1 MTRRSPRA
9 RSGRAALEHRP
20 ERWLPAFGKR
30 RCKNKSLAHRPG
42 SDIRDDALEPAALV
56 LAHGAARAGLSRL
69 HALQALRCA
78 ATLGLAVALAWLA
91 GALIETGALDGIA
104 LGLAGACLLAGA
116 GLGSLIEARS
126 AALEAAV
133 AVALVDSAEARLA
146 AMPARAAADLPRGA
160 VIAGLQRHP
169 GALARLVVGHAAA
182 RRMMALGP
190 VLTAGAVALVSWQAA
205 VALLLAT
212 PVMIVFFALVGG
224 LIRDRAAVQEAA
236 LGRLATQFAD
246 RVRVLPTILAA
257 HGLPRE
263 TAKLDR
269 RLKTYADGTMG
280 VLAVAFLNA
289 GVLDFFA
296 SLAIAIL
303 AVFLGLGHLGLAEIP
318 GFAHLAL
325 WQSLLI
331 LLLAPEYFLPFR
343 RYAELY
349 HAKAEGEAAA
359 EALAWVFSED
369 AETTPERGAVPAMPG
384 ARGLV
389 LPHAGPVADF
399 DLPETGLV
407 AVTGPSGAGKS
418 TLLRVLADVEAPLA
432 GAFRLPGP
440 GVAATWVSLDTP
452 IPAGTLGAA
461 IADGTTATAEAV
473 ATAAA
478 TLDLSEDPHWPGGL
492 DAPVRA
498 GAENLS
504 GGQRVRVAVARLL
517 LRPGPAFC
525 DEPTAKLDPD
535 NAARVRRA
543 LARAAR
549 TRLIIV
555 ATHDPTLAA
564 LADRRIALGAIPSEK
579 QAA

>member
-1 MTRRSPRA
+1 MTRPSPRA
-9 RSGRAALEHRP
+9 RSGRAALE
-20 ERWLPAFGKR
+20 
-30 RCKNKSLAHRPG
+30 
-42 SDIRDDALEPAALV
+42 PAALI
-56 LAHGAARAGLSRL
+56 LARGAARAGLSRL
-69 HALQALRCA
+69 QGLQVLRCV
-78 ATLGLAVALAWLA
+78 ATLGVAVALARLA
-91 GALIETGALDGIA
+91 GALIETGGLDGLA

-116 GLGSLIEARS
+116 GLGSLIEARG
-126 AALEAAV
+126 AALEAEV
-133 AVALVDSAEARLA
+133 AVALIDAAEARLA
-146 AMPARAAADLPRGA
+146 VMPARAAADLPRGA

-182 RRMMALGP
+182 RRMMGLGP
-190 VLTAGAVALVSWQAA
+190 VLTAGAVAVVSWQAA

-224 LIRDRAAVQEAA
+224 LIRDRAAAQEAA

-269 RLKTYADGTMG
+269 RLQAYADGTMG

-359 EALAWVFSED
+359 EALAWVFSEE
-369 AETTPERGAVPAMPG
+369 AETRPERGVVSVAPG

-418 TLLRVLADVEAPLA
+418 TLLRVLAGVEAPLA

-440 GVAATWVSLDTP
+440 NLPATWVSLDTP
-452 IPAGTLGAA
+452 IPAGTLAAA
-461 IADGTTATAEAV
+461 IADGTTATPEAL
-473 ATAAA
+473 AAA
-478 TLDLSEDPHWPGGL
+478 ASLGLSDDPHWPGGL
-492 DAPVRA
+492 DAAVLA

-517 LRPGPAFC
+517 LRPGTGFC
-525 DEPTAKLDPD
+525 DEPTAKLDPA
-535 NAARVRRA
+535 NAARVRQA
-543 LARAAR
+543 LACAAR
-549 TRLIIV
+549 TRLVIV
-555 ATHDPTLAA
+555 ATHDPALAA
-564 LADRRIALGAIPSEK
+564 LADRRIDLRPTLSER

>member
-9 RSGRAALEHRP
+9 RSGRAALE
-20 ERWLPAFGKR
+20 
-30 RCKNKSLAHRPG
+30 
-42 SDIRDDALEPAALV
+42 PAALV
-56 LAHGAARAGLSRL
+56 LARGAARAGLSRL

-78 ATLGLAVALAWLA
+78 ATLGLAVALARLA
-91 GALIETGALDGIA
+91 GALIETGELDGIA

-133 AVALVDSAEARLA
+133 AVALVDAAEARLA
-146 AMPARAAADLPRGA
+146 AMPARAAGDLPRGA

-257 HGLPRE
+257 YGLPRE

-269 RLKTYADGTMG
+269 RLKTYAGGTMG

-303 AVFLGLGHLGLAEIP
+303 AVFLGLGHLGLAAIP

-369 AETTPERGAVPAMPG
+369 AEARPERGAVPAMPG

-432 GAFRLPGP
+432 GACRLPEQGI
-440 GVAATWVSLDTP
+440 AATWVSLDTP

-478 TLDLSEDPHWPGGL
+478 TLGLSEDPHWPGGL

-555 ATHDPTLAA
+555 ATHDPALAA

>member
-1 MTRRSPRA
+1 MR
-9 RSGRAALEHRP
+9 
-20 ERWLPAFGKR
+20 F
-30 RCKNKSLAHRPG
+30 PG
-42 SDIRDDALEPAALV
+42 STPGDNPLEPAALV
-56 LAHGAARAGLSRL
+56 LARGAARAGLSRL

-78 ATLGLAVALAWLA
+78 AALGLAVALARLA
-91 GALIETGALDGIA
+91 GTLIETGELDGIA

-133 AVALVDSAEARLA
+133 AVALVDAAEARLA
-146 AMPARAAADLPRGA
+146 AMPARAAGDLPRGA

-257 HGLPRE
+257 YGLPRE

-269 RLKTYADGTMG
+269 RLKTYAGGTMG

-303 AVFLGLGHLGLAEIP
+303 AVFLGLGHLGLAAIP

-369 AETTPERGAVPAMPG
+369 AEARPERGAVPAMPG

-432 GAFRLPGP
+432 GACRLPEQGI
-440 GVAATWVSLDTP
+440 AATWVSLDTP

-478 TLDLSEDPHWPGGL
+478 TLGLSEDPHWPGGL

-555 ATHDPTLAA
+555 ATHDPALAA

>member
-1 MTRRSPRA
+1 MTRRSLRA
-9 RSGRAALEHRP
+9 R
-20 ERWLPAFGKR
+20 PA
-30 RCKNKSLAHRPG
+30 S
-42 SDIRDDALEPAALV
+42 SEPAALV
-56 LAHGAARAGLSRL
+56 LARGAARAGVSRV
-69 HALQALRCA
+69 HGLQALRCA
-78 ATLGLAVALAWLA
+78 VTLGLAVALARLA
-91 GALIETGALDGIA
+91 GALIETGGLDGLA
-104 LGLAGACLLAGA
+104 LGLAGVCLLAGA
-116 GLGSLIEARS
+116 GLGYAIETRGG
-126 AALEAAV
+126 ALEAEV
-133 AVALVDSAEARLA
+133 AAALLDAAEARLA

-169 GALARLVVGHAAA
+169 AALARLVVGHAAA
-182 RRMMALGP
+182 RRMMGLGP
-190 VLTAGAVALVSWQAA
+190 VLTAGALALVSWQAA
-205 VALLLAT
+205 LALLLAT

-224 LIRDRAAVQEAA
+224 MIRDRAAAQEAA

-246 RVRVLPTILAA
+246 RVRTLPTILSA
-257 HGLPRE
+257 HGLSRE
-263 TAKLDR
+263 TDKLDR
-269 RLKTYADGTMG
+269 RLRAYADGTMG

-303 AVFLGLGHLGLAEIP
+303 AVFLGLGHLGLAEVP

-359 EALAWVFSED
+359 ASLAWVFAED
-369 AETTPERGAVPAMPG
+369 AETARERGPVLAVPG

-407 AVTGPSGAGKS
+407 ALTGPSGAGKS
-418 TLLRVLADVEAPLA
+418 TLLRVLAGVEAPLA
-432 GAFRLPGP
+432 GAVRLPGP
-440 GVAATWVSLDTP
+440 GLRATWVSLDTP
-452 IPAGTLGAA
+452 IPAGTLAAA
-461 IADGTTATAEAV
+461 IADGTPATPEAV
-473 ATAAA
+473 AAAA
-478 TLDLSEDPHWPGGL
+478 ASLGLGDDPHWPGGL

-517 LRPGPAFC
+517 LRPGTGFC
-525 DEPTAKLDPD
+525 DEPTAKLDPA
-535 NAARVRRA
+535 NAARVRHA

-549 TRLIIV
+549 TRLVVV
-555 ATHDPTLAA
+555 ATHDPILAA
-564 LADRRIALGAIPSEK
+564 MADRRIALGAPLSER

>member
-9 RSGRAALEHRP
+9 RSAPEPTALT
-20 ERWLPAFGKR
+20 
-30 RCKNKSLAHRPG
+30 LAR
-42 SDIRDDALEPAALV
+42 
-56 LAHGAARAGLSRL
+56 GAARAGLSRL
-69 HALQALRCA
+69 HGLQALRCA
-78 ATLGLAVALAWLA
+78 ATLGLAVALARLA
-91 GALIETGALDGIA
+91 GALIETGGLDGPA

-116 GLGSLIEARS
+116 GLGYAIEARS
-126 AALEAAV
+126 AALEAEV
-133 AVALVDSAEARLA
+133 AVALVDAAEARLA
-146 AMPARAAADLPRGA
+146 AMPARTAADLPRGA

-169 GALARLVVGHAAA
+169 GALARLVVGHAVA

-190 VLTAGAVALVSWQAA
+190 VLTACAVAVVSWQAA
-205 VALLLAT
+205 LALLLAT

-224 LIRDRAAVQEAA
+224 MIRERAAAQEAA

-246 RVRVLPTILAA
+246 RVRTLPTILSA

-269 RLKTYADGTMG
+269 RLETYADGTMG

-303 AVFLGLGHLGLAEIP
+303 AVFLGLGHLGLAEVP
-318 GFAHLAL
+318 GFAGLAL

-369 AETTPERGAVPAMPG
+369 ADTAPERGVVPAMPG

-399 DLPETGLV
+399 DLPATGLV
-407 AVTGPSGAGKS
+407 ALTGPSGAGKS
-418 TLLRVLADVEAPLA
+418 TLLRVLAGVEAPLA
-432 GAFRLPGP
+432 GTVRVPDQGHP
-440 GVAATWVSLDTP
+440 ATWVSLDTP
-452 IPAGTLGAA
+452 IPAGTLATA
-461 IADGTTATAEAV
+461 IADGRPVPPEAV
-473 ATAAA
+473 AAAA
-478 TLDLSEDPHWPGGL
+478 ASLGLDDDPHWPGGL

-517 LRPGPAFC
+517 LRPGTAFC

-549 TRLIIV
+549 ARLVIV
-555 ATHDPTLAA
+555 ATHDPALAA
-564 LADRRIALGAIPSEK
+564 IADRRIALRPTLSER

>member
-1 MTRRSPRA
+1 MTRRSLRA
-9 RSGRAALEHRP
+9 RSGRAA
-20 ERWLPAFGKR
+20 
-30 RCKNKSLAHRPG
+30 S
-42 SDIRDDALEPAALV
+42 EPAALT
-56 LAHGAARAGLSRL
+56 LARGAARAGLSRL
-69 HALQALRCA
+69 HGLQALRCA
-78 ATLGLAVALAWLA
+78 VTLGLAVALARLA
-91 GALIETGALDGIA
+91 GALIETGECDGLA
-104 LGLAGACLLAGA
+104 LGVAGACLLAVA
-116 GLGSLIEARS
+116 GLARAIEARS
-126 AALEAAV
+126 AALEAEV
-133 AVALVDSAEARLA
+133 AVALVDAAEARLA
-146 AMPARAAADLPRGA
+146 AMPARVAADLPRGA

-182 RRMMALGP
+182 RRMMGLGP
-190 VLTAGAVALVSWQAA
+190 VLTAGAVAFVSWQAA
-205 VALLLAT
+205 LALLLAT

-224 LIRDRAAVQEAA
+224 MIRDRAAAQEAA

-246 RVRVLPTILAA
+246 RVRSLPTILAA

-269 RLKTYADGTMG
+269 RLQAYADGTMG

-359 EALAWVFSED
+359 EALAWVFSEE
-369 AETTPERGAVPAMPG
+369 AEPRPERGVVPAAG

-389 LPHAGPVADF
+389 LPHAGSVADF

-418 TLLRVLADVEAPLA
+418 TLLRVLAGVEAPLA
-432 GAFRLPGP
+432 GAFRLPDQDHP
-440 GVAATWVSLDTP
+440 ATWVSLDMP
-452 IPAGTLGAA
+452 IPAGTLGVA
-461 IADGTTATAEAV
+461 IADGTPATPEAV
-473 ATAAA
+473 TAAA
-478 TLDLSEDPHWPGGL
+478 ESLGLNDDPHWPGGL

-543 LARAAR
+543 LAAAAR
-549 TRLIIV
+549 TRLVVV
-555 ATHDPTLAA
+555 ATHDPMLAA
-564 LADRRIALGAIPSEK
+564 MADRRIALGAPVSEK

>member
-1 MTRRSPRA
+1 MTRPSPSA
-9 RSGRAALEHRP
+9 RSGCA
-20 ERWLPAFGKR
+20 
-30 RCKNKSLAHRPG
+30 
-42 SDIRDDALEPAALV
+42 ALEPAALT
-56 LAHGAARAGLSRL
+56 LARGAARAGLSRL
-69 HALQALRCA
+69 HGLQVLRCV
-78 ATLGLAVALAWLA
+78 ATLGLAVALARLA
-91 GALIETGALDGIA
+91 GALIETGGLDGLA

-116 GLGSLIEARS
+116 GLGSLIETRS
-126 AALEAAV
+126 AALEAEV
-133 AVALVDSAEARLA
+133 AVALIDAAEARLA
-146 AMPARAAADLPRGA
+146 VMPARAAADLPRGA

-182 RRMMALGP
+182 RRMMGLGP
-190 VLTAGAVALVSWQAA
+190 VLTAGAVAVVSWQAA

-224 LIRDRAAVQEAA
+224 LIRDRATAQEAA

-246 RVRVLPTILAA
+246 RVRTLPTILAA

-269 RLKTYADGTMG
+269 RLQAYADGTMG

-349 HAKAEGEAAA
+349 HVKAEGEAAA
-359 EALAWVFSED
+359 EALAWVFSEE
-369 AETTPERGAVPAMPG
+369 AETRPERSVVPAVG

-389 LPHAGPVADF
+389 LPHAGSVADF

-407 AVTGPSGAGKS
+407 AVTGSSGVGKS
-418 TLLRVLADVEAPLA
+418 TLLRVLAGVEAPLA
-432 GAFRLPGP
+432 GAFRLPWP
-440 GVAATWVSLDTP
+440 NLPATWVSLDTP
-452 IPAGTLGAA
+452 IPAGTLAAA
-461 IADGTTATAEAV
+461 IADGTTATSEAV
-473 ATAAA
+473 AAAS
-478 TLDLSEDPHWPGGL
+478 LGLSDDPHWPGGL
-492 DAPVRA
+492 DAAVLA

-517 LRPGPAFC
+517 LRPGTAFC
-525 DEPTAKLDPD
+525 DEPTAKLDPA
-535 NAARVRRA
+535 NAARVRQA
-543 LARAAR
+543 LACAAR
-549 TRLIIV
+549 TRLVIV
-555 ATHDPTLAA
+555 ATHDPALAA
-564 LADRRIALGAIPSEK
+564 LADRRIALDATLSER

>member
-9 RSGRAALEHRP
+9 RSGRAA
-20 ERWLPAFGKR
+20 
-30 RCKNKSLAHRPG
+30 S
-42 SDIRDDALEPAALV
+42 EPAALT
-56 LAHGAARAGLSRL
+56 LARGAARAGLSRI
-69 HALQALRCA
+69 HGLQALRCA
-78 ATLGLAVALAWLA
+78 VTLGLAVALARLA
-91 GALIETGALDGIA
+91 GALIETGELDGLA
-104 LGLAGACLLAGA
+104 LGVAGTCLLAGA
-116 GLGSLIEARS
+116 GLERAIEVRG
-126 AALEAAV
+126 AALEAEV
-133 AVALVDSAEARLA
+133 AVALVDAAEARLA
-146 AMPARAAADLPRGA
+146 AMPARRAADLPRGA

-190 VLTAGAVALVSWQAA
+190 VLTAGAVAFVSWQAA
-205 VALLLAT
+205 LALLLAT

-224 LIRDRAAVQEAA
+224 MIRERAAAQEAA

-246 RVRVLPTILAA
+246 RVRSLPTILAA

-263 TAKLDR
+263 TAKLDQ

-280 VLAVAFLNA
+280 MLAVAFLNA

-303 AVFLGLGHLGLAEIP
+303 AVFLGLGHLGLAEVP
-318 GFAHLAL
+318 GFAGLAL

-359 EALAWVFSED
+359 DALAWVFSED
-369 AETTPERGAVPAMPG
+369 AETVPACGP
-384 ARGLV
+384 V
-389 LPHAGPVADF
+389 LAHAGPVADF

-407 AVTGPSGAGKS
+407 ALTGPSGTGKS
-418 TLLRVLADVEAPLA
+418 TLLRVLAGVEAPLA
-432 GAFRLPGP
+432 GASRLPDQDHP
-440 GVAATWVSLDTP
+440 ATWVSLDTP
-452 IPAGTLGAA
+452 IPAGTLGVA
-461 IADGTTATAEAV
+461 IADGTPATAEAV
-473 ATAAA
+473 AAAA
-478 TLDLSEDPHWPGGL
+478 AALGLDDDPHWPGGL

-543 LARAAR
+543 LAGAAR
-549 TRLIIV
+549 TRLVVV
-555 ATHDPTLAA
+555 ATHDPMLAA
-564 LADRRIALGAIPSEK
+564 MADRRIALGAPLSER

>member
-9 RSGRAALEHRP
+9 RSGRAAP
-20 ERWLPAFGKR
+20 
-30 RCKNKSLAHRPG
+30 
-42 SDIRDDALEPAALV
+42 EPAALT
-56 LAHGAARAGLSRL
+56 LARGAARAGLSRL
-69 HALQALRCA
+69 HGLQALRCV
-78 ATLGLAVALAWLA
+78 ATLGLAVALARLA
-91 GALIETGALDGIA
+91 GALIETGGLDGLA
-104 LGLAGACLLAGA
+104 LGPAGVCLLAGA
-116 GLGSLIEARS
+116 GLGSLIETRS
-126 AALEAAV
+126 AALEAEV
-133 AVALVDSAEARLA
+133 AVALIDAAEARLA
-146 AMPARAAADLPRGA
+146 VMPARAAADLPRGA

-182 RRMMALGP
+182 RRMMGLGP
-190 VLTAGAVALVSWQAA
+190 VLTAGAVAVVSWQAA
-205 VALLLAT
+205 LALLLAT

-224 LIRDRAAVQEAA
+224 LIRDRATAQEAA

-246 RVRVLPTILAA
+246 RVRTLPTILAA

-263 TAKLDR
+263 TAKLER
-269 RLKTYADGTMG
+269 RLQAYADGTMG

-359 EALAWVFSED
+359 EALAWVFSEE
-369 AETTPERGAVPAMPG
+369 AETRPERGVVPVAPG

-418 TLLRVLADVEAPLA
+418 TLLRVLAGVEAPLA
-432 GAFRLPGP
+432 GAFRLPAP
-440 GVAATWVSLDTP
+440 NLSATWVSLDTP
-452 IPAGTLGAA
+452 IPAGTLAAA
-461 IADGTTATAEAV
+461 IADGTTATPESV
-473 ATAAA
+473 AAA
-478 TLDLSEDPHWPGGL
+478 AASLGLSDDPHWPGGL

-517 LRPGPAFC
+517 LRPGTGFC
-525 DEPTAKLDPD
+525 DEPTAKLDPA
-535 NAARVRRA
+535 NAARVRQA
-543 LARAAR
+543 LACAAR
-549 TRLIIV
+549 TRLVIV
-555 ATHDPTLAA
+555 ATHDPALAA
-564 LADRRIALGAIPSEK
+564 LADRRIDLRPTLSER

>member
-9 RSGRAALEHRP
+9 RSGRAALE
-20 ERWLPAFGKR
+20 
-30 RCKNKSLAHRPG
+30 
-42 SDIRDDALEPAALV
+42 PAALV
-56 LAHGAARAGLSRL
+56 LARGAARAGLSRL

-91 GALIETGALDGIA
+91 GALIETGELDGIA
-104 LGLAGACLLAGA
+104 LGLAGACLLAGS

-133 AVALVDSAEARLA
+133 AVALVDAAEARLA

-303 AVFLGLGHLGLAEIP
+303 AVFLGLGHLGLAAIP

-359 EALAWVFSED
+359 EALAWVFSKD
-369 AETTPERGAVPAMPG
+369 AETTPGRGSVPAMPG

-399 DLPETGLV
+399 DLPEAGLV

-418 TLLRVLADVEAPLA
+418 TLLRVLAGVEAPLA

-461 IADGTTATAEAV
+461 IADATTATAEAV

-478 TLDLSEDPHWPGGL
+478 TLGLSEDPHWPGGL

-525 DEPTAKLDPD
+525 DEPTAKLDPE

-555 ATHDPTLAA
+555 ATHDPALAA

>member
-1 MTRRSPRA
+1 MTRRSLRA
-9 RSGRAALEHRP
+9 RAG
-20 ERWLPAFGKR
+20 PA
-30 RCKNKSLAHRPG
+30 S
-42 SDIRDDALEPAALV
+42 SEPAALV
-56 LAHGAARAGLSRL
+56 LARGAARAGVSRV
-69 HALQALRCA
+69 HGLQALRCA
-78 ATLGLAVALAWLA
+78 VTLGLAVALARLA
-91 GALIETGALDGIA
+91 GALIETGGLDGHA
-104 LGLAGACLLAGA
+104 LGLAGACLLAVA
-116 GLGSLIEARS
+116 GLGYAIETRG
-126 AALEAAV
+126 AALEAEV
-133 AVALVDSAEARLA
+133 AAALLDAAEARLA

-169 GALARLVVGHAAA
+169 AALARLVVGHAAA
-182 RRMMALGP
+182 RRMMGLGP

-205 VALLLAT
+205 LALLLAT

-224 LIRDRAAVQEAA
+224 MIRDRAAAQEAA

-246 RVRVLPTILAA
+246 RVRTLPTILSA

-263 TAKLDR
+263 TDKLDR
-269 RLKTYADGTMG
+269 RLRAYADGTMG

-303 AVFLGLGHLGLAEIP
+303 AVFLGLGHLGLAEVP

-359 EALAWVFSED
+359 ASLAWVFAED
-369 AETTPERGAVPAMPG
+369 AETARERGPVLAAPG

-407 AVTGPSGAGKS
+407 ALTGPSGAGKS
-418 TLLRVLADVEAPLA
+418 TLLRVLAGVEAPLA
-432 GAFRLPGP
+432 GAVRLPGP
-440 GVAATWVSLDTP
+440 GLRATWVSLDTP
-452 IPAGTLGAA
+452 IPAGTLAAA
-461 IADGTTATAEAV
+461 IADGTPATPEAV
-473 ATAAA
+473 AAAA
-478 TLDLSEDPHWPGGL
+478 ASLGLGDDPHWPGGL

-517 LRPGPAFC
+517 LRPGTGFC
-525 DEPTAKLDPD
+525 DEPTAKLDPA
-535 NAARVRRA
+535 NAARVRHA
-543 LARAAR
+543 LARTAR
-549 TRLIIV
+549 TRLVVV
-555 ATHDPTLAA
+555 ATHDPALAA
-564 LADRRIALGAIPSEK
+564 MADRRIALRIPLSER

>member
-9 RSGRAALEHRP
+9 RSGRAALE
-20 ERWLPAFGKR
+20 
-30 RCKNKSLAHRPG
+30 
-42 SDIRDDALEPAALV
+42 PAALI
-56 LAHGAARAGLSRL
+56 LARGAARAGLSRL
-69 HALQALRCA
+69 HGLQVLRCV
-78 ATLGLAVALAWLA
+78 ATLGLAVALARLA
-91 GALIETGALDGIA
+91 GALIETGGLDGLA

-116 GLGSLIEARS
+116 GLGSLIETRS
-126 AALEAAV
+126 AALEAEV
-133 AVALVDSAEARLA
+133 AVALIDAAEARLA
-146 AMPARAAADLPRGA
+146 VMPARAAADLPRGA

-182 RRMMALGP
+182 RRMMGLGP
-190 VLTAGAVALVSWQAA
+190 VLTAGAVAVVSWQAA
-205 VALLLAT
+205 LALLLAT
-212 PVMIVFFALVGG
+212 PVMIAFFALVGG
-224 LIRDRAAVQEAA
+224 LIRDRATAQEAA

-246 RVRVLPTILAA
+246 RVRTLPTILAA

-269 RLKTYADGTMG
+269 RLQAYADGTMG

-359 EALAWVFSED
+359 EALAWVFSEE
-369 AETTPERGAVPAMPG
+369 AETRPERGVVSVAPG

-389 LPHAGPVADF
+389 LPHAGSVADF

-418 TLLRVLADVEAPLA
+418 TLLRVLAGVEAPLA
-432 GAFRLPGP
+432 GAFRLPAP
-440 GVAATWVSLDTP
+440 NLPATWVSLDTP
-452 IPAGTLGAA
+452 ISAGTLAAA
-461 IADGTTATAEAV
+461 IADGTAATPEAV
-473 ATAAA
+473 AVAAA
-478 TLDLSEDPHWPGGL
+478 SLGLSDDPHWPGGL
-492 DAPVRA
+492 DAAVLA

-517 LRPGPAFC
+517 LRPGTGFC
-525 DEPTAKLDPD
+525 DEPTAKLDPA
-535 NAARVRRA
+535 NAARVRQA
-543 LARAAR
+543 LACAAR
-549 TRLIIV
+549 TRLVIV
-555 ATHDPTLAA
+555 ATHDPALAA
-564 LADRRIALGAIPSEK
+564 MADRRIALRPTLSER

>member
-1 MTRRSPRA
+1 MTRRSPRV
-9 RSGRAALEHRP
+9 RSAP
-20 ERWLPAFGKR
+20 
-30 RCKNKSLAHRPG
+30 
-42 SDIRDDALEPAALV
+42 EPAALT
-56 LAHGAARAGLSRL
+56 LARGAARAGLSRL
-69 HALQALRCA
+69 HALQALRCI
-78 ATLGLAVALAWLA
+78 ATLGLAVALARLA
-91 GALIETGALDGIA
+91 GALIETGGLDGVA
-104 LGLAGACLLAGA
+104 LGLAGACLLASA
-116 GLGSLIEARS
+116 GLASAIEARS
-126 AALEAAV
+126 AALEAEV
-133 AVALVDSAEARLA
+133 AVALIDAAEVRLA

-190 VLTAGAVALVSWQAA
+190 VLTAGAVAVVSWQAA
-205 VALLLAT
+205 LALLIAT

-224 LIRDRAAVQEAA
+224 MIRDRATAQEAA

-246 RVRVLPTILAA
+246 RVRTLPTILAA

-269 RLKTYADGTMG
+269 RLQAYADGTMG

-303 AVFLGLGHLGLAEIP
+303 AVFLGLGHLGLAEVP

-359 EALAWVFSED
+359 EALAWIFPD
-369 AETTPERGAVPAMPG
+369 AEAQAAPERGPILAVPG
-384 ARGLV
+384 ARSLV
-389 LPHAGPVADF
+389 LPYAGPVADF

-407 AVTGPSGAGKS
+407 ALTGPSGAGKS
-418 TLLRVLADVEAPLA
+418 TLLRVLAGVEAPLA
-432 GAFRLPGP
+432 GTVRLPGQGFP
-440 GVAATWVSLDTP
+440 ATWVALDMP

-461 IADGTTATAEAV
+461 IAEGTTAPPEAV
-473 ATAAA
+473 AEAAA
-478 TLDLSEDPHWPGGL
+478 SLGLSDDPHWPGGL
-492 DAPVRA
+492 DATVRA

-517 LRPGPAFC
+517 LRPGTAFC
-525 DEPTAKLDPD
+525 DEPTAKLDPE

-543 LARAAR
+543 LASAAR
-549 TRLIIV
+549 THLVIV
-555 ATHDPTLAA
+555 ATHDLALAA
-564 LADRRIALGAIPSEK
+564 LADRRIALRSTLSER

>member
-1 MTRRSPRA
+1 MTRPSPRA
-9 RSGRAALEHRP
+9 RSGRAALE
-20 ERWLPAFGKR
+20 
-30 RCKNKSLAHRPG
+30 
-42 SDIRDDALEPAALV
+42 PAALA
-56 LAHGAARAGLSRL
+56 LARGVARAGLSRL
-69 HALQALRCA
+69 HGLQVLRCV
-78 ATLGLAVALAWLA
+78 ATLGQAVALARLA
-91 GALIETGALDGIA
+91 GALIETGGLDGLA

-116 GLGSLIEARS
+116 GLGSLIETRS
-126 AALEAAV
+126 AALEAEV
-133 AVALVDSAEARLA
+133 AVALIDAAEARLA

-182 RRMMALGP
+182 RRMMGLGP
-190 VLTAGAVALVSWQAA
+190 VLTAGAVAVVSWQAA
-205 VALLLAT
+205 LALLLAT

-224 LIRDRAAVQEAA
+224 LIRDRATAQEAA

-246 RVRVLPTILAA
+246 RVRTLPTILAA
-257 HGLPRE
+257 YGLPRE

-269 RLKTYADGTMG
+269 RLQAYADGTMG

-359 EALAWVFSED
+359 EALAWVFSEE
-369 AETTPERGAVPAMPG
+369 AETRPERGVVPAAG

-389 LPHAGPVADF
+389 LPHAGSVADF

-418 TLLRVLADVEAPLA
+418 TLLRVLASVEAPLA

-440 GVAATWVSLDTP
+440 NLPATWVSLDTP
-452 IPAGTLGAA
+452 IPAGTLAAA
-461 IADGTTATAEAV
+461 IADGTTATPEAV
-473 ATAAA
+473 AAAA
-478 TLDLSEDPHWPGGL
+478 ASLGLSDDPHWPGGL
-492 DAPVRA
+492 DAAVLA

-517 LRPGPAFC
+517 LRPGTAFC
-525 DEPTAKLDPD
+525 DEPTAKLDPA
-535 NAARVRRA
+535 NAARVRQA
-543 LARAAR
+543 LACAAR
-549 TRLIIV
+549 TRLVIV
-555 ATHDPTLAA
+555 ATHDPALAA
-564 LADRRIALGAIPSEK
+564 LADRRIGLRPTLSER

>member
-1 MTRRSPRA
+1 MTRRRSIRA
-9 RSGRAALEHRP
+9 RSGRAVA
-20 ERWLPAFGKR
+20 
-30 RCKNKSLAHRPG
+30 
-42 SDIRDDALEPAALV
+42 EPAALT
-56 LAHGAARAGLSRL
+56 LARRAARVGLSRI
-69 HALQALRCA
+69 HGFQALRCA
-78 ATLGLAVALAWLA
+78 VTLGLAVALARLA
-91 GALIETGALDGIA
+91 GTLIETGGLDGLA
-104 LGLAGACLLAGA
+104 LGLAGACLVAGA
-116 GLGSLIEARS
+116 GLASAIEARS
-126 AALEAAV
+126 AALEAEV
-133 AVALVDSAEARLA
+133 AVALLDAAEARLA
-146 AMPARAAADLPRGA
+146 GMPARAAADLPRGA

-169 GALARLVVGHAAA
+169 GALARLVVGHATA

-190 VLTAGAVALVSWQAA
+190 VLTAGAVAVVSWQAA
-205 VALLLAT
+205 LALLLAT

-224 LIRDRAAVQEAA
+224 MIRDRAAAQEAA

-246 RVRVLPTILAA
+246 RVRTLPTILAA

-269 RLKTYADGTMG
+269 RLQAYADGTMG

-303 AVFLGLGHLGLAEIP
+303 AVFLGLGHLGLAEVP
-318 GFAHLAL
+318 GFAGLAL

-359 EALAWVFSED
+359 SALAWVFSEE
-369 AETTPERGAVPAMPG
+369 ARTTLERGLATAPG

-389 LPHAGPVADF
+389 LPHTGPVPDF

-407 AVTGPSGAGKS
+407 ALTGPSGAGKS
-418 TLLRVLADVEAPLA
+418 TLLRVLAGVEAPLA
-432 GAFRLPGP
+432 GAVRLPGQGLP
-440 GVAATWVSLDTP
+440 ATWVSLDTP
-452 IPAGTLGAA
+452 LPAGTLSAA
-461 IADGTTATAEAV
+461 IADGTPATPEAV
-473 ATAAA
+473 AEVAAS
-478 TLDLSEDPHWPGGL
+478 LGLSHDPHWPGGL
-492 DAPVRA
+492 DATVRA

-517 LRPGPAFC
+517 LRPGTGFC
-525 DEPTAKLDPD
+525 DEPTAKLDPE
-535 NAARVRRA
+535 NAARVRQA
-543 LARAAR
+543 LACAAR
-549 TRLIIV
+549 TRLVIV
-555 ATHDPTLAA
+555 ATHDPALAA
-564 LADRRIALGAIPSEK
+564 LADRRIALGATLSER

>member
-9 RSGRAALEHRP
+9 RSGRA
-20 ERWLPAFGKR
+20 
-30 RCKNKSLAHRPG
+30 S
-42 SDIRDDALEPAALV
+42 LEPAALA
-56 LAHGAARAGLSRL
+56 LAHGVARAGLSRL
-69 HALQALRCA
+69 HGLQALRCA
-78 ATLGLAVALAWLA
+78 ATLGLAVALARLA
-91 GALIETGALDGIA
+91 GTLIETGQLDAIA

-116 GLGSLIEARS
+116 GLASAIEARS
-126 AALEAAV
+126 AALEAEV
-133 AVALVDSAEARLA
+133 AVALIDAAEARLA

-190 VLTAGAVALVSWQAA
+190 VLTAGAVAVVSWQAA
-205 VALLLAT
+205 SALLLAT

-224 LIRDRAAVQEAA
+224 MIRDRAAAQEAA

-246 RVRVLPTILAA
+246 RVRTLPTILAA

-269 RLKTYADGTMG
+269 WLQAYADGTMG

-359 EALAWVFSED
+359 EALAGVFSEE
-369 AETTPERGAVPAMPG
+369 AETRPERGLAPAVPG

-389 LPHAGPVADF
+389 LPHAGPVPDF

-407 AVTGPSGAGKS
+407 ALTGPSGAGKS
-418 TLLRVLADVEAPLA
+418 TLLRMLAGVEAPLS
-432 GAFRLPGP
+432 GAVRLPGP
-440 GVAATWVSLDTP
+440 GRPATWVSLDTP

-461 IADGTTATAEAV
+461 IADGTLAAPEAV
-473 ATAAA
+473 AAAAA
-478 TLDLSEDPHWPGGL
+478 TLGLGDDSHWPGGL

-504 GGQRVRVAVARLL
+504 GGQRVRIAVARLL
-517 LRPGPAFC
+517 LRPGTAFC
-525 DEPTAKLDPD
+525 DEPTAKLDPE
-535 NAARVRRA
+535 NAARVRQA
-543 LARAAR
+543 LACAAR
-549 TRLIIV
+549 TRLVIV
-555 ATHDPTLAA
+555 ATHDPALAA
-564 LADRRIALGAIPSEK
+564 MADRRIALGAIPCER

>member
-9 RSGRAALEHRP
+9 RSAP
-20 ERWLPAFGKR
+20 
-30 RCKNKSLAHRPG
+30 
-42 SDIRDDALEPAALV
+42 EPAALT
-56 LAHGAARAGLSRL
+56 LARGAAQAGLSRL
-69 HALQALRCA
+69 HGLQALRCA
-78 ATLGLAVALAWLA
+78 VTLGLAVALARLA
-91 GALIETGALDGIA
+91 GGLIETGELDGLA
-104 LGLAGACLLAGA
+104 LGVAGTCLLAGA
-116 GLGSLIEARS
+116 GLAQAIEARG
-126 AALEAAV
+126 AALEAEV
-133 AVALVDSAEARLA
+133 AVALVDAAEARLA
-146 AMPARAAADLPRGA
+146 AMPARRAADLPRGA

-182 RRMMALGP
+182 RRIMALGP
-190 VLTAGAVALVSWQAA
+190 VLTAGAVAVVSWQAA
-205 VALLLAT
+205 LALLLAT

-224 LIRDRAAVQEAA
+224 MIREQAAAQEAA

-246 RVRVLPTILAA
+246 RVRSLPTILSA

-269 RLKTYADGTMG
+269 RLEAYAGGTMG

-303 AVFLGLGHLGLAEIP
+303 AVFLGLGHLGLAEVP

-369 AETTPERGAVPAMPG
+369 AETVPACGPVLAVPG

-407 AVTGPSGAGKS
+407 ALTGPSGTGKS
-418 TLLRVLADVEAPLA
+418 TLLRVLAGVEAPLA
-432 GAFRLPGP
+432 GAFRVPDQDHP
-440 GVAATWVSLDTP
+440 ATWVSLDTP
-452 IPAGTLGAA
+452 IPAGTLGVA
-461 IADGTTATAEAV
+461 IADGTPATPEAV
-473 ATAAA
+473 AVAAA
-478 TLDLSEDPHWPGGL
+478 SLGLDDDPHWPGGL

-543 LARAAR
+543 LAVAAR
-549 TRLIIV
+549 TRLVVV
-555 ATHDPTLAA
+555 ATHDPVLAA
-564 LADRRIALGAIPSEK
+564 MADRRIALGAPVSER

>member
-1 MTRRSPRA
+1 MTQIKAALAAPAAQGGMTRRSPRA
-9 RSGRAALEHRP
+9 RSRRAT
-20 ERWLPAFGKR
+20 
-30 RCKNKSLAHRPG
+30 LA
-42 SDIRDDALEPAALV
+42 PAALT
-56 LAHGAARAGLSRL
+56 LARGAARAGLSRL
-69 HALQALRCA
+69 HVLQALRCA
-78 ATLGLAVALAWLA
+78 ATLGLAVALARLA
-91 GALIETGALDGIA
+91 GALIEMGGLDGIA

-126 AALEAAV
+126 AALEAEV
-133 AVALVDSAEARLA
+133 AAALLDAAEARLA
-146 AMPARAAADLPRGA
+146 GMPARAAADLPRGA

-182 RRMMALGP
+182 RRMMGLGP

-205 VALLLAT
+205 LALLLAT

-224 LIRDRAAVQEAA
+224 MIRDRAAAQEAA

-246 RVRVLPTILAA
+246 RVRALPTILAA

-269 RLKTYADGTMG
+269 RLKAYADGTMG

-303 AVFLGLGHLGLAEIP
+303 AVFLGLGHLGLAEVP

-359 EALAWVFSED
+359 EALAWAFAED
-369 AETTPERGAVPAMPG
+369 AARETPERGAVPAAPG

-407 AVTGPSGAGKS
+407 ALTGPSGAGKS
-418 TLLRVLADVEAPLA
+418 TLLRVLAGVEAPLA
-432 GAFRLPGP
+432 GAVRRPGQGLP
-440 GVAATWVSLDTP
+440 ATWVSLDTP

-461 IADGTTATAEAV
+461 IADGAPATPEAV
-473 ATAAA
+473 AAAAA
-478 TLDLSEDPHWPGGL
+478 TLGLSDDPHWPGGL

-517 LRPGPAFC
+517 LRPCIAFC
-525 DEPTAKLDPD
+525 DEPTAKLDPA
-535 NAARVRRA
+535 NAARVRHA
-543 LARAAR
+543 LAWAAR
-549 TRLIIV
+549 TRLIVV
-555 ATHDPTLAA
+555 ATHDPA
-564 LADRRIALGAIPSEK
+564 LVAMADRRIALGATRSER

>member
-9 RSGRAALEHRP
+9 RSGRAALE
-20 ERWLPAFGKR
+20 
-30 RCKNKSLAHRPG
+30 
-42 SDIRDDALEPAALV
+42 PAALA
-56 LAHGAARAGLSRL
+56 LARGAARAGLSRL
-69 HALQALRCA
+69 HGLQVLRCV
-78 ATLGLAVALAWLA
+78 ATLGLAVALARLA
-91 GALIETGALDGIA
+91 GALIETGGLDGLA
-104 LGLAGACLLAGA
+104 LCLAGACLLAGA
-116 GLGSLIEARS
+116 GLGSLIETRS
-126 AALEAAV
+126 AALEAEV
-133 AVALVDSAEARLA
+133 AVALIDAAEARLA
-146 AMPARAAADLPRGA
+146 VMPARAAADLPRGA

-182 RRMMALGP
+182 RRMMGLGP
-190 VLTAGAVALVSWQAA
+190 VLTAGAVAVVSWQAA
-205 VALLLAT
+205 LALLLAT

-224 LIRDRAAVQEAA
+224 LIRDRATAQEAA

-246 RVRVLPTILAA
+246 RVRTLPTILAA

-269 RLKTYADGTMG
+269 RLQAYADGTMG

-359 EALAWVFSED
+359 EALAWVFSEE
-369 AETTPERGAVPAMPG
+369 AETRPERGVVSAAPG

-389 LPHAGPVADF
+389 LPHAGPLADF

-407 AVTGPSGAGKS
+407 AVTGSSGVGKS
-418 TLLRVLADVEAPLA
+418 TLLRVLAGVEAPLA
-432 GAFRLPGP
+432 GAFRLPWP
-440 GVAATWVSLDTP
+440 NLPATWVSLDTP
-452 IPAGTLGAA
+452 IPAGTLAAA
-461 IADGTTATAEAV
+461 IADGTTATSEAV
-473 ATAAA
+473 AAAS
-478 TLDLSEDPHWPGGL
+478 LGLSDDPHWPGGL
-492 DAPVRA
+492 DAAVLA

-517 LRPGPAFC
+517 LRPGTAFC
-525 DEPTAKLDPD
+525 DEPTAKLDPA
-535 NAARVRRA
+535 NAARVRQA
-543 LARAAR
+543 LACAAR
-549 TRLIIV
+549 TRLVIV
-555 ATHDPTLAA
+555 ATHDPALAA
-564 LADRRIALGAIPSEK
+564 LADRRIALDATLSER